1 MRGEAAVGIHH
12 QLASG
17 ESGVRFKTAL
27 DKSTGWIDQH
37 FGMFVQ
43 RKFLHGGSDHMAQDV
58 PAQFRQGQ
66 FLLMLAGYHHCG
78 NAARDSR
85 AVFHRHLRLAVRT
98 QAGDDALPAGI
109 GQQAGQS
116 MGQHHRQRQQLLC
129 FIAGK
134 AVQDSLISCAGL
146 RAAAHSFR
154 NVGTLLM
161 GDDLHL
167 IVAAAVSGFPH
178 RSANNGRDIR
188 NLRCRDLACGD
199 DLSGCGHDLAGN
211 AGSGVLRKTGIYH
224 RVRDGVAEL
233 VGMSLGD

>member
-27 DKSTGWIDQH
+27 DKSTGRIDQH

-66 FLLMLAGYHHCG
+66 LILMLAGYHHRG
-78 NAARDSR
+78 NAVRDSR

-134 AVQDSLISCAGL
+134 AVQDSLISCTGL
-146 RAAAHSFR
+146 RASTHSFR

-161 GDDLHL
+161 GDDLHF
-167 IVAAAVSGFPH
+167 IVAAAISGFPH
-178 RSANNGRDIR
+178 RSANNGRDVR
-188 NLRCRDLACGD
+188 NLRCRDLACSD

-211 AGSGVLRKTGIYH
+211 AGSGVLRKTGIHH